1 MAENQQRQSDLR
13 PSCARLKCLRC
24 RAEVTCQKEG
34 GEQQEEGE
42 AIRRRMRKAL
52 MLTGGEEE
60 QDEEEET
67 DRAADGRGEGDGC
80 DDHLK
85 TTLNPTFVSWNFLMF
100 PTFLSYQHQIN
111 IV

>member
-13 PSCARLKCLRC
+13 PSCARLQCLRC
-24 RAEVTCQKEG
+24 RSEVTCQEEG
-34 GEQQEEGE
+34 AEQQEEGE
-42 AIRRRMRKAL
+42 AVRRRMRKAL

-67 DRAADGRGEGDGC
+67 DRVDDSRGEQGGHN
-80 DDHLK
+80 HLK
-85 TTLNPTFVSWNFLMF
+85 TALNPAFVSWNFLII
-100 PTFLSYQHQIN
+100 PTFLSYQDQIN